1 MVMMISIAKDVDQQ
15 PKEREMV
22 KHPHNDVLV
31 DCNEYDLRI
40 IVMQQHPNRVSFS
53 AEELHKITV
62 HD

>member
-1 MVMMISIAKDVDQQ
+1 MMISIAKDVDQQ

-22 KHPHNDVLV
+22 KHTHKNVLV

-40 IVMQQHPNRVSFS
+40 TVMQQHPNHVSFS